1 MEKDFIGYIKSG
13 QLGLMLKEMENRIA
27 RAKKDLETLE
37 EQIGLIDEKL

>member
-1 MEKDFIGYIKSG
+1 MRLKR
-13 QLGLMLKEMENRIA
+13 LLKEMENRIA